1 MTWTPPPAD
10 PPPGHREGDVP
21 PMTMSS
27 AAWSEAWNDA
37 RWLNA
42 PARAWYDNSDLVVE
56 ALEGSDFWRTTA
68 YDFVHDSGHAL
79 LVAFPELMAVEV
91 RFMLD
96 YTQQFDQ
103 AGVLVRADE
112 EMWIKAGV
120 EVSDG
125 APQLGAVVTNG
136 MSDWSISPVPG
147 WQGRDVTMRVSL
159 STNAL
164 TVRARVDS
172 EPWQLV
178 RVAPLPARRALFV
191 GPYCCAPTRA
201 GLLVRFRGAVL
212 NAPDQSL
219 HPA

>member
-1 MTWTPPPAD
+1 
-10 PPPGHREGDVP
+10 
-21 PMTMSS
+21 MTMTS
-27 AAWSEAWNDA
+27 AAWSQAWHDA
-37 RWLNA
+37 WWLN
-42 PARAWYDNSDLVVE
+42 PPVRAWYDNSDLVVE
-56 ALEGSDFWRTTA
+56 ASEGSDFWRTTA

-79 LVAFPELMAVEV
+79 LVAFPEAAAVEV

-96 YTQQFDQ
+96 YSQQFDQ

-112 EMWIKAGV
+112 ETWIKAGV

-125 APQLGAVVTNG
+125 EPNLGAVVTSG
-136 MSDWSISPVPG
+136 MSDWSICSVPG
-147 WQGRDVTMRVSL
+147 WQGREVTVRASR
-159 STNAL
+159 SSNAL

-178 RVAPLPARRALFV
+178 RVAPLPDRSALEV

-219 HPA
+219 HPT

>member
-1 MTWTPPPAD
+1 
-10 PPPGHREGDVP
+10 
-21 PMTMSS
+21 
-27 AAWSEAWNDA
+27 
-37 RWLNA
+37 
-42 PARAWYDNSDLVVE
+42 
-56 ALEGSDFWRTTA
+56 
-68 YDFVHDSGHAL
+68 
-79 LVAFPELMAVEV
+79 MAVEV

-136 MSDWSISPVPG
+136 MSDWSISPVLG
-147 WQGRDVTMRVSL
+147 WQGREVTVRASR

-164 TVRARVDS
+164 TVRARVDT

-178 RVAPLPARRALFV
+178 RVAPIPEGRALDV
-191 GPYCCAPTRA
+191 GPYCCAPTHS
-201 GLLVRFRGAVL
+201 GLIVRFRGAVL
-212 NAPDQSL
+212 IAPDESL

>member
-1 MTWTPPPAD
+1 MMT
-10 PPPGHREGDVP
+10 
-21 PMTMSS
+21 S
-27 AAWSEAWNDA
+27 AAWSEAWHDA
-37 RWLNA
+37 RWLNP

-56 ALEGSDFWRTTA
+56 AREGSDFWRTTA

-79 LVAFPELMAVEV
+79 LVAFLEATAVEV

-103 AGVLVRADE
+103 AGVLVRSDE
-112 EMWIKAGV
+112 EMWVKAGV

-125 APQLGAVVTNG
+125 APQLGAVVSNG

-147 WQGRDVTMRVSL
+147 WQGREVTVRASR

-178 RVAPLPARRALFV
+178 RVAPLPARRALDV

-201 GLLVRFRGAVL
+201 GLIVRFRGAVL

-219 HPA
+219 HAA